1 MKIEYGMSEYSTDDL
16 TKKQYAMVLGIQAA
30 LEDVEAEKCDYVIDE
45 DATVLDKLRC
55 EIAQEVLSELY
66 DRIERNMI
74 HCIVAM
80 CDENAAKVM
89 DMSRKKAEKKYGK
102 RFVSEVLDE

>member
-1 MKIEYGMSEYSTDDL
+1 MVVEHGFTEYSTDDL
-16 TKKQYAMVLGIQAA
+16 TKRQYTFIQGIQAA

-102 RFVSEVLDE
+102 KFVSEVLDE

>member
-1 MKIEYGMSEYSTDDL
+1 MVVEHGFTEYSTDDL
-16 TKKQYAMVLGIQAA
+16 TKGQYTFIQGIQAA

-89 DMSRKKAEKKYGK
+89 DMSRKKAEKKFGK
-102 RFVSEVLDE
+102 KFVSEVLDE